1 MSVTSRAFTV
11 FMAAMMLT
19 GIAASVACADDSSTV
34 VAEVNGHQV
43 TRAELDKRESGD
55 LMQARYKYYMAEKQ
69 AVDKLVREELL
80 NDAAKKEGVTVE
92 ELLKRHI
99 GQVTAPSDDQV
110 EVFYEGME
118 SDKPLAEIRSDIR
131 QHIIDLRRQKAAN
144 AYLET
149 LRKKGDVKIELEPPS
164 TTAVSS
170 TAGAPTLGPADAPV
184 KIIEYADYQCPY
196 CKQMH
201 PLIKRLR
208 EEFPNKTQ
216 LIYEDFP
223 LPMHANA
230 QKAAEA
236 AHCAGDQGKYWE
248 YHDAI
253 FDQSGPLDVTNLKVI
268 AKTIKLDQ
276 ASFDQCLDSGK
287 HGADVAKAQIQGK
300 VLGITGTPT
309 FFINGHM
316 VTGAAKYEVLRDVV
330 AQESSGN
337 PGAQALAK

>member
-1 MSVTSRAFTV
+1 
-11 FMAAMMLT
+11 MAALMLT
-19 GIAASVACADDSSTV
+19 GIAASVACADDSSAV

-43 TRAELDKRESGD
+43 TRADLDKRASGE
-55 LMQARYKYYMAEKQ
+55 LLQAKYKYYTAERQ

-80 NDAAKKEGVTVE
+80 NDAAKKEGVSVE

-99 GQVTAPSDDQV
+99 GQVKEPSDDQV

-118 SDKPLAEIRSDIR
+118 SDKPFSEMRGDIR
-131 QHIIDLRRQKAAN
+131 QHIVDLRRQKAAN

-149 LRKKGDVKIELEPPS
+149 LRKNGDVKIELEPP
-164 TTAVSS
+164 TATAVLS
-170 TAGAPTLGPADAPV
+170 TPGAPTLGPADAPV

-196 CKQMH
+196 CKQMQ

-230 QKAAEA
+230 QKAAEG

-248 YHDAI
+248 FHDAI
-253 FDQSGPLDVTNLKVI
+253 FDHTGSLDVTNLKGM
-268 AKTIKLDQ
+268 AKTVKLDQ

-287 HGADVAKAQIQGK
+287 HGADVAKGQIQGK

-316 VTGAAKYEVLRDVV
+316 VTGAAKYEVLRDIV

-337 PGAQALAK
+337 PGAQARSK

>member
-1 MSVTSRAFTV
+1 MSVTSRVLTV
-11 FMAAMMLT
+11 FMAVLMLT
-19 GIAASVACADDSSTV
+19 GIAASVARADDSSAV
-34 VAEVNGHQV
+34 VAEVNGHQL

-55 LMQARYKYYMAEKQ
+55 LLQAKYKYYMAEKQ
-69 AVDKLVREELL
+69 AVDKMVREELL
-80 NDAAKKEGVTVE
+80 DEAAKKEGVSVE

-99 GQVTAPSDDQV
+99 GEVKTPSDDQV
-110 EVFYEGME
+110 EVFYEGMQ
-118 SDKPLAEIRSDIR
+118 SDKPLAEIHNDIR
-131 QHIIDLRRQKAAN
+131 QHIIDLRRQKAAS

-149 LRKKGDVKIELEPPS
+149 LRTKGDVKIELEPP

-170 TAGAPTLGPADAPV
+170 TAGAPTLGPTDAPV
-184 KIIEYADYQCPY
+184 KIVEYADYQCPY

-208 EEFPNKTQ
+208 EEFPKTQ

-236 AHCAGDQGKYWE
+236 AHCAGDQGKFWE
-248 YHDAI
+248 FHDEI
-253 FDQSGPLDVTNLKVI
+253 FDYSGSLDVSNLRGM
-268 AKTIKLDQ
+268 AKTLKLDQ

-287 HGADVAKAQIQGK
+287 HAPDVAKGHIQGAA
-300 VLGITGTPT
+300 LGITGTPT

-316 VTGAAKYEVLRDVV
+316 VTGAAKYETLRDLV
-330 AQESSGN
+330 AQESGGN
-337 PGAQALAK
+337 PGAQARAK

>member
-1 MSVTSRAFTV
+1 
-11 FMAAMMLT
+11 MAVLMLT
-19 GIAASVACADDSSTV
+19 GIAASVACADDSSAV
-34 VAEVNGHQV
+34 VAEVNGHQL

-55 LMQARYKYYMAEKQ
+55 LLQAKYKYYMAEKQ
-69 AVDKLVREELL
+69 AVDKMVREELL
-80 NDAAKKEGVTVE
+80 DEAAKKEGVSVE

-99 GQVTAPSDDQV
+99 GEVKTPSDDQI
-110 EVFYEGME
+110 EVFYEGMQ
-118 SDKPLAEIRSDIR
+118 SDKPLAEIHNDIR
-131 QHIIDLRRQKAAN
+131 QHIIDLRRQKAAS

-149 LRKKGDVKIELEPPS
+149 LRTKGDVKIELEPPS
-164 TTAVSS
+164 TAVSS

-184 KIIEYADYQCPY
+184 KIVEYADYQCPY

-208 EEFPNKTQ
+208 EEFPKTQ

-248 YHDAI
+248 FHDAI
-253 FDQSGPLDVTNLKVI
+253 FDYSGSLEVSNLKSI
-268 AKTIKLDQ
+268 AKTVKLDQ

-287 HGADVAKAQIQGK
+287 RAGAVAMGQLQGK
-300 VLGITGTPT
+300 ALGITGTPT

-316 VTGAAKYEVLRDVV
+316 VTGAAKYETLRDLV
-330 AQESSGN
+330 AQESGGH
-337 PGAQALAK
+337 PGAQARAK

>member
-1 MSVTSRAFTV
+1 
-11 FMAAMMLT
+11 MAVLMLT
-19 GIAASVACADDSSTV
+19 GIAASVARADDSSAV
-34 VAEVNGHQV
+34 VAEVNGHQL

-55 LMQARYKYYMAEKQ
+55 LLQAKYKYYMAEKQ
-69 AVDKLVREELL
+69 AVDKMVREELL
-80 NDAAKKEGVTVE
+80 DEAAKKEGVSVE

-99 GQVTAPSDDQV
+99 GEVKTPSDDQV
-110 EVFYEGME
+110 EVFYEGMQ
-118 SDKPLAEIRSDIR
+118 SDKPLAEIHNDIR
-131 QHIIDLRRQKAAN
+131 QHIIDLRRQKAAS

-149 LRKKGDVKIELEPPS
+149 LRTKGDVKIELEPP

-170 TAGAPTLGPADAPV
+170 TAGAPTLGPTDAPV
-184 KIIEYADYQCPY
+184 KIVEYADYQCPY

-208 EEFPNKTQ
+208 EEFPKTQ

-236 AHCAGDQGKYWE
+236 AHCAGDQGKFWE
-248 YHDAI
+248 FHDEI
-253 FDQSGPLDVTNLKVI
+253 FDYSGSLDVSNLRGM
-268 AKTIKLDQ
+268 AKTLKLDQ

-287 HGADVAKAQIQGK
+287 HAPDVAKGHIQGAA
-300 VLGITGTPT
+300 LGITGTPT

-316 VTGAAKYEVLRDVV
+316 VTGAAKYETLRDLV
-330 AQESSGN
+330 AQESGGN
-337 PGAQALAK
+337 PGAQARAK

>member
-1 MSVTSRAFTV
+1 
-11 FMAAMMLT
+11 MAVLMLT
-19 GIAASVACADDSSTV
+19 GIAASVACADDSSAV
-34 VAEVNGHQV
+34 VAEVNGHQL

-55 LMQARYKYYMAEKQ
+55 LLQAKYKYYMAEKQ

-80 NDAAKKEGVTVE
+80 NDAAKKEGVSVE

-99 GQVTAPSDDQV
+99 GEVKAPTDDQV
-110 EVFYEGME
+110 EVFYEGMQ
-118 SDKPLAEIRSDIR
+118 SDKSLPEIHDDIR
-131 QHIIDLRRQKAAN
+131 QHIVDLRRQKAAT

-149 LRKKGDVKIELEPPS
+149 LRTKGDVKVEIEPP
-164 TTAVSS
+164 TTTVSS

-208 EEFPNKTQ
+208 EEFPKTQ
-216 LIYEDFP
+216 LVYEDFP

-230 QKAAEA
+230 EKAAEA

-248 YHDAI
+248 FHDAI
-253 FDQSGPLDVTNLKVI
+253 FDHSGSLDVTNLKGI
-268 AKTIKLDQ
+268 AKTVKLDQ
-276 ASFDQCLDSGK
+276 TSFDQCLDSGK
-287 HGADVAKAQIQGK
+287 HAPDVAKGQIQGTG
-300 VLGITGTPT
+300 LGITGTPT

-316 VTGAAKYEVLRDVV
+316 VTGAAKYETLKEIV
-330 AQESSGN
+330 AQESSSN

>member
-1 MSVTSRAFTV
+1 
-11 FMAAMMLT
+11 MAVLMLT
-19 GIAASVACADDSSTV
+19 GIAASVARADDSSAV
-34 VAEVNGHQV
+34 VAEVNGHQL

-55 LMQARYKYYMAEKQ
+55 LLQAKYKYYMAEKQ
-69 AVDKLVREELL
+69 AVDKMVREELL
-80 NDAAKKEGVTVE
+80 DEAAKKEGVSVE

-99 GQVTAPSDDQV
+99 GEVKTPSDDQV
-110 EVFYEGME
+110 EVFYEEMQ
-118 SDKPLAEIRSDIR
+118 SDKPLAEIHNDIR
-131 QHIIDLRRQKAAN
+131 QHIIDLRRQKAAS

-149 LRKKGDVKIELEPPS
+149 LRTKGDVKIELEPP

-170 TAGAPTLGPADAPV
+170 TAGAPTLGPTDAPV
-184 KIIEYADYQCPY
+184 KIVEYADYQCPY

-208 EEFPNKTQ
+208 EEFPKTQ

-236 AHCAGDQGKYWE
+236 AHCAGDQGKFWE
-248 YHDAI
+248 FHDEI
-253 FDQSGPLDVTNLKVI
+253 FDYSGSLDVSNLRGM
-268 AKTIKLDQ
+268 AKTLKLDQ

-287 HGADVAKAQIQGK
+287 HAPDVAKGHIQGAA
-300 VLGITGTPT
+300 LGITGTPT

-316 VTGAAKYEVLRDVV
+316 VTGAAKYETLRDLV
-330 AQESSGN
+330 AQESGGN
-337 PGAQALAK
+337 PGAQARAK